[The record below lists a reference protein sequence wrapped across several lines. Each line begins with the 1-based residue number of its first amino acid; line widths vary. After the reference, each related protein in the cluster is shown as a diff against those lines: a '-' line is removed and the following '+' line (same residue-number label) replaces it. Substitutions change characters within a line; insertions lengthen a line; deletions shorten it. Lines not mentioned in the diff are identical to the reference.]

1 MTMTSPAL
9 KIKAAVMPLKAGAYM
24 CRILKKVLLFISMF
38 GVVGG
43 TGVLVNLYSMP
54 VRAQEAKA
62 KGYRPHLA
70 DLMNNAMQ
78 IHHTKLWFAGQAN
91 NWVLAD
97 YEVKKIKDTIEELK
111 ETIVEIQAAS
121 PQWRQVPLGE
131 MLRRFDSNLVSLE
144 QAVKAKDAVR
154 FAESYRKLTM
164 TCNACHVSSGQSQV
178 KIIEPLTNGSGTFA
192 DQDFTSGAG
201 RQ

>member
-1 MTMTSPAL
+1 MTMTGPAL
-9 KIKAAVMPLKAGAYM
+9 KIKASNMPLKAGGYL
-24 CRILKKVLLFISMF
+24 CKILKKALLFISMF

-54 VRAQEAKA
+54 VRAQETKA

-78 IHHTKLWFAGQAN
+78 IHHTKLWFAGHAN

-111 ETIVEIQAAS
+111 ETIVEIQTGS
-121 PQWRQVPLGE
+121 PQWRRVPLGE
-131 MLRRFDSNLVSLE
+131 MLTRFDSNLVSLE

-178 KIIEPLTNGSGTFA
+178 KIIEPFTNGSGTFA
-192 DQDFTSGAG
+192 DQDFTSGTG

>member
-1 MTMTSPAL
+1 MTSPAL
-9 KIKAAVMPLKAGAYM
+9 KTKTADMPLKAGGYM
-24 CRILKKVLLFISMF
+24 CRILKTVLLFISMF

-43 TGVLVNLYSMP
+43 TGVLVNLNSMP

-62 KGYRPHLA
+62 KDYRPHLA
-70 DLMNNAMQ
+70 DLMNDAMQ
-78 IHHTKLWFAGQAN
+78 IHHTKLWLAGHAN
-91 NWVLAD
+91 NWVLAE
-97 YEVKKIKDTIEELK
+97 YEVKKIKNTIEELK

-121 PQWRQVPLGE
+121 PQWRRVPLGE

-144 QAVKAKDAVR
+144 QAVKAKDAAR

-164 TCNACHVSSGQSQV
+164 TCNACHVSAGQSQV
-178 KIIEPLTNGSGTFA
+178 KIIEPPTNGSGTFT
-192 DQDFTSGAG
+192 DQDFTSGAS

>member
-1 MTMTSPAL
+1 MTMTGPTL
-9 KIKAAVMPLKAGAYM
+9 KIKAADMPLKAGGYM
-24 CRILKKVLLFISMF
+24 CRILKKVLLFISMV
-38 GVVGG
+38 GIVGG

-70 DLMNNAMQ
+70 DLMNDAMQ
-78 IHHTKLWFAGQAN
+78 IHHTKLWFAGHAN

-111 ETIVEIQAAS
+111 ETIVEIQTAS
-121 PQWRQVPLGE
+121 PQWRRVPLGE

-154 FAESYRKLTM
+154 FAESYGKLTM

-192 DQDFTSGAG
+192 DQDFTSSTG